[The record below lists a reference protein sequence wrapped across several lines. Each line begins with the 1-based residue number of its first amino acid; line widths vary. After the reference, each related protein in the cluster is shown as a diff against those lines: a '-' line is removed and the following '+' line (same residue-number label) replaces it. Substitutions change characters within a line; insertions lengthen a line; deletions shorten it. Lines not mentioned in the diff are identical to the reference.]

1 MKYLYANGCS
11 IAAGTEL
18 ESENRFTSLVSKKL
32 ELEEINEALA
42 NGSNDRIFRKTFS
55 WIANNQDKIDETI
68 FLIQWTHHGR
78 LEVYQGEAELYHS
91 SWDKLNI
98 SDFYDYA
105 LELKGKTIYYYN
117 EGKIYNSR
125 TNSWYKAIDSP
136 RELMRV
142 SSDKTIRYIASLQNY
157 FTHNNLKY
165 IMFNGFDTNNIT
177 KDTSFSDSSNE
188 MRELIDQD
196 NFLYFG
202 EYENFWNWSKKFYGL
217 MPESHPNEDAN
228 KAFSNRLIKI
238 IKNNEV

>member
-32 ELEEINEALA
+32 KLEEINEALA

-55 WIANNQDKIDETI
+55 WIANNQDKINETI
-68 FLIQWTHHGR
+68 FLIQWTHVGR
-78 LEVYQGEAELYHS
+78 LEIYQGESELC

-98 SDFYDYA
+98 SDFYEYA
-105 LELKGKTIYYYN
+105 LELKGKSIYYHH
-117 EGKIYNSR
+117 EGKIHNSR
-125 TNSWYKAIDSP
+125 KNSWYKAIDSP
-136 RELMRV
+136 QELMRV
-142 SSDKTIRYIASLQNY
+142 SSDKTIQYIVSLQNY
-157 FTHNNLKY
+157 FAHNNLKY
-165 IMFNGFDTNNIT
+165 IMFNGFETGNII
-177 KDTSFSDSSNE
+177 KDESFSEASNE